1 MRYKQLVIKKLD
13 EVNNIIMGH
22 DSLISRLR
30 PPVELKE
37 NLTKLRD
44 KLTEIQIMVN
54 IENETL

>member
-1 MRYKQLVIKKLD
+1 MRYKQLVIRKLD
-13 EVNNIIMGH
+13 EVSNIIMGH
-22 DSLISRLR
+22 DSLISMLR

-37 NLTKLRD
+37 SLSKLRD